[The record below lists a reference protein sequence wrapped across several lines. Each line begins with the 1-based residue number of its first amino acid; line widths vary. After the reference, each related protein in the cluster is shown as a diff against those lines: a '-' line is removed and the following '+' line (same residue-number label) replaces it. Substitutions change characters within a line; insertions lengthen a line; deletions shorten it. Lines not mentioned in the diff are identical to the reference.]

1 MPMNYWGVTH
11 PTLPNNDASEEN
23 ISEMEGL
30 EERKMIPWYQW
41 HSLCMLLQGQKV
53 FLTVPYR
60 SLPLAQVQLCRHFE
74 MGISS
79 RYKENYNQNNSTL
92 ALKILN
98 KKQLKIKLLETSGRS
113 EKSTQEEIYCFYN
126 P

>member
-1 MPMNYWGVTH
+1 MPMNYWGVTR

-30 EERKMIPWYQW
+30 EELKMIPRYQW

-60 SLPLAQVQLCRHFE
+60 QWRLVNGACWAMPPQGKCRND
-74 MGISS
+74 I
-79 RYKENYNQNNSTL
+79 
-92 ALKILN
+92 
-98 KKQLKIKLLETSGRS
+98 
-113 EKSTQEEIYCFYN
+113 STQ
-126 P
+126 